1 MSTNLKAF
9 EMKAIKLPIKERAK
23 LAEYLIRSL
32 DNIDNSENERL
43 WVKEAER
50 RYNDYKK
57 GKMSSRSA
65 AEVLRCAHKIVK

>member
-1 MSTNLKAF
+1 MSINLKAF
-9 EMKAIKLPIKERAK
+9 EMKAIKLPLKERAK

-32 DNIDNSENERL
+32 DKIDDSENERL

-57 GKMSSRSA
+57 GKMSSRPA
-65 AEVLRCAHKIVK
+65 EEVLRYAHKILK